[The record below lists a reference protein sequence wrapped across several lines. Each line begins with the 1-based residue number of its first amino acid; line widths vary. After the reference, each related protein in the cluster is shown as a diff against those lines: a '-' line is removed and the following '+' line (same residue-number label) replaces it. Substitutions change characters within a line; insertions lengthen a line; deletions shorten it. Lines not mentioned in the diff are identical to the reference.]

1 MLGVK
6 KRGHD
11 ADQQFTKEGFSV
23 LAPELLADLVA
34 DSGPA
39 LVLELAL
46 DIVLELARTLDC
58 NSSSGAPHAF
68 AFAPSSGAPER
79 AVT

>member
-1 MLGVK
+1 VK

-11 ADQQFTKEGFSV
+11 AGQQFTKTGFSV

-34 DSGPA
+34 DSGPG

-46 DIVLELARTLDC
+46 DMVLEWARTLDC
-58 NSSSGAPHAF
+58 KSSSCAPDALAF
-68 AFAPSSGAPER
+68 ATWKG
-79 AVT
+79 

>member
-1 MLGVK
+1 VK

-11 ADQQFTKEGFSV
+11 AGQQFTQASFSV

-34 DSGPA
+34 DSGPG

-46 DIVLELARTLDC
+46 DMVLELARTLDC
-58 NSSSGAPHAF
+58 NSSSRAPDAF
-68 AFAPSSGAPER
+68 AFATSER
-79 AVT
+79 